1 MRIIAEVAPT
11 RSRDRLASMMARL
24 RGLVD
29 AVDVPEAPLARPG
42 AHSIAVAHMV
52 EHHFGIDAIAHIRLI
67 DVNWT
72 GFESL
77 LGAALLLGVDEV
89 VVLQGDPPLRGNP
102 VDQISTE
109 EAVRFVKEKSRYSG
123 LRVGAV
129 ASLARIDAEL
139 EERMGIGADFYLVT
153 RLSVP
158 SQLDR
163 PPIQEARRRG
173 AEVYPYIVVATEKN
187 RDLLARSL
195 NPQLFAPVERV
206 PGMVEEL
213 QGLAD
218 GVLISVPLDFDG
230 LVEALRLL
238 SKR

>member
-1 MRIIAEVAPT
+1 MRVIAEVVPT
-11 RSRDRLASMMARL
+11 RSGEKLNAVIGRL

-29 AVDVPEAPLARPG
+29 AVDIPEAPLARPG

-52 EHHFGIDAIAHIRLI
+52 KYHFGVDAIAHIRLI
-67 DVNWT
+67 DVSWT

-77 LGAALLLGVDEV
+77 LGAAILLGVDEI
-89 VVLQGDPPLRGNP
+89 VVLQGDPPLRGEP
-102 VDQISTE
+102 VGQIPTE
-109 EAVRFVKEKSRYSG
+109 EAVKFVKEDPRYSR

-129 ASLARIDAEL
+129 ASLAKVDSEL
-139 EERMGIGADFYLVT
+139 EERMSIGADFYLAT

-158 SQLDR
+158 SQLSR
-163 PPIQEARRRG
+163 VPIQEARKRG
-173 AEVYPYIVVATEKN
+173 ARVYPYIVVVTEKN
-187 RDLLARSL
+187 RDLLFRRL

-213 QGLAD
+213 EGLAD
-218 GVLISVPLDFDG
+218 GVLISVPLDFEG
-230 LVEALRLL
+230 LLETLRLV